1 MIECIQQNFLQR
13 YFLILSRFSASLLIL
28 SMFLILFF
36 CHQGLL
42 HDLFLFSHSFKLSSQ
57 VDYFSSTLK
66 RLVGTEPWKISIKFS
81 ISMVIGNISKR
92 HLSRVMHTDSRRQ
105 RGDDWIGDVE
115 LKTSADFYKERLQWK
130 REWGELYDWRTGFVS
145 FCVYFLKIDLSMII
159 S

>member
-1 MIECIQQNFLQR
+1 MHPAEFP
-13 YFLILSRFSASLLIL
+13 
-28 SMFLILFF
+28 SM
-36 CHQGLL
+36 
-42 HDLFLFSHSFKLSSQ
+42 LFSYPLSFLCLIAYTFYVPDSFLLSPRLASWFIPIFSFKLSSQ

-81 ISMVIGNISKR
+81 ISMVIGNISKG

-130 REWGELYDWRTGFVS
+130 REWGELYDWRTGFVG